1 LGVADNPP
9 ERMCFACGPDN
20 PVGLHI
26 DYTVDDDE
34 VCTAEFTPGENHLS
48 WENTVHGGIIYSA
61 LDDVTGNIPHA
72 RGLVAHT
79 ARCEIRYRRPLRA
92 GETIRLKGWVE
103 KEKGRLMVIRGEA
116 RRKKDSELIAECTAS
131 FLKEI

>member
-1 LGVADNPP
+1 MGVADNPS

-26 DYTVDDDE
+26 DYAVDDDE

-61 LDDVTGNIPHA
+61 LDDVTGNIPYA
-72 RGLVAHT
+72 RGLIAHT

-116 RRKKDSELIAECTAS
+116 RRKEDNELIAECTAS

>member
-1 LGVADNPP
+1 MGVADNPS

-26 DYTVDDDE
+26 DYSVDDDE

-61 LDDVTGNIPHA
+61 LDDVTGNIPYA
-72 RGLVAHT
+72 RGLIAHT
-79 ARCEIRYRRPLRA
+79 ARSEIRYRRPLRA

-116 RRKKDSELIAECTAS
+116 RRKDDNELIAECTAS

>member
-1 LGVADNPP
+1 MGVADNPS

-20 PVGLHI
+20 PIGLHI
-26 DYTVDDDE
+26 DYAVDE
-34 VCTAEFTPGENHLS
+34 HEICRAEFTPDDNHLS

-61 LDDVTGNIPHA
+61 LDDVTGNIPYA

-79 ARCEIRYRRPLRA
+79 ARCEIRYRRLLSA
-92 GETIRLKGWVE
+92 GETVRLKGWIE

-116 RRKKDSELIAECTAS
+116 RRKTDNELIAECTAS
-131 FLKEI
+131 FLKEK

>member
-1 LGVADNPP
+1 MGVADNPS

-26 DYTVDDDE
+26 DYSVDDDE

-61 LDDVTGNIPHA
+61 LDDVTGNIPYA
-72 RGLVAHT
+72 RGLIAHT

-92 GETIRLKGWVE
+92 GETMRLKGWVE

-116 RRKKDSELIAECTAS
+116 RRKDDNELIAECTAS

>member
-1 LGVADNPP
+1 
-9 ERMCFACGPDN
+9 MCFACGPDN

-26 DYTVDDDE
+26 DYSVDGNE
-34 VCTAEFTPGENHLS
+34 ICTAEFTPDKNHLS

-61 LDDVTGNIPHA
+61 LDDVTGNIPYA

-79 ARCEIRYRRPLRA
+79 ARCEIRYRRALRV
-92 GETIRLKGWVE
+92 GETVSLKGWIE

-116 RRKKDSELIAECTAS
+116 RRKNDNELIAECTAS

>member
-1 LGVADNPP
+1 MGVADNPS

-26 DYTVDDDE
+26 DYAVDDAE

-48 WENTVHGGIIYSA
+48 WEDTVHGGIIYSA
-61 LDDVTGNIPHA
+61 LDDVTGNIPYA
-72 RGLVAHT
+72 RGLIAHT

-116 RRKKDSELIAECTAS
+116 RRKEDNELIAECTAS

>member
-1 LGVADNPP
+1 
-9 ERMCFACGPDN
+9 MCFACGPDN

-26 DYTVDDDE
+26 DYSVDDDE

-61 LDDVTGNIPHA
+61 LDDVTGNIPYA
-72 RGLVAHT
+72 RGLIAHT

-92 GETIRLKGWVE
+92 GETMRLKGWVE

-116 RRKKDSELIAECTAS
+116 RRKDDNELIAECTAS

>member
-1 LGVADNPP
+1 
-9 ERMCFACGPDN
+9 MCFACGPDN
-20 PVGLHI
+20 PIGLHI
-26 DYTVDDDE
+26 RYSVDDDE

-61 LDDVTGNIPHA
+61 LDDVTGNIPYA

-79 ARCEIRYRRPLRA
+79 ARCEVRYRQVLRA
-92 GETIRLKGWVE
+92 GETVRLKGWVE

-116 RRKKDSELIAECTAS
+116 RRKEDNKLVAECTAS